1 MKTMVFILLT
11 SVWLFAQNVIEI
23 SVKGISNQQNDGAQ
37 QDRLEAILDAKR
49 QACEK
54 AGMMIESTTTME
66 NFQIVYDLVETQA
79 ASVLLPG
86 FQLVE
91 IGYVQ
96 DGTYQVVLS
105 GKIKI
110 MEGEEA
116 ISTKEIRY
124 AKSLKDSGKHAE
136 CEAILQKYIDSDDPA
151 VSAELKEEAFYY
163 FLKWGYAW
171 DIQASVQKFAAYY
184 PDSKYISNLESF
196 AAFASKPLHVHDQT
210 YKSSD
215 KDWQKIELVQDNITF
230 RRKINAAADTIF
242 FKDFQGK
249 DQTILLNFTLFSDDE
264 KKPATGYRL
273 VISYYDGNIRQLQAE
288 DKVKVVEDRFR
299 VFQAG
304 GSPTFQHTSPGG
316 EFADFK
322 WKNFELKGDV
332 PAGKGPFE
340 QSLQFTVYQIGF

>member
-1 MKTMVFILLT
+1 MKTLLFVLLT
-11 SVWLFAQNVIEI
+11 SAWLFAQNVIEI
-23 SVKGISNQQNDGAQ
+23 SVKGISNQQNDGPQ

-54 AGMMIESTTTME
+54 AGMKIESTTTME
-66 NFQIVYDLVETQA
+66 NFQVVYDLVETEA

-110 MEGEEA
+110 LGEEET

-124 AKSLKDSGKHAE
+124 AKSLNDSGKYAE

-171 DIQASVQKFAAYY
+171 DIPASVQKFAAYY
-184 PDSKYISNLESF
+184 PDSKYKSDLESF
-196 AAFASKPLHVHDQT
+196 ATFVAKPIHVHNQI
-210 YKSSD
+210 YKTSN
-215 KDWQKIELVQDNITF
+215 KDWQKIELVHDNITF
-230 RRKINAAADTIF
+230 SKKINAAADTII
-242 FKDFQGK
+242 FKDFRGQT
-249 DQTILLNFTLFSDDE
+249 QTILLYLSLFSE
-264 KKPATGYRL
+264 EAKEPRTAYRFI
-273 VISYYDGNIRQLQAE
+273 ISYFDGDITQPHPE
-288 DKVKVVEDRFR
+288 EEVKVIEDRFR

-304 GSPTFQHTSPGG
+304 GSPTFQHSSSGG
-316 EFADFK
+316 GFANFR
-322 WKNFELKGDV
+322 WKSFELKGDV
-332 PAGKGPFE
+332 PAGKGPYE
-340 QSLQFTVYQIGF
+340 QSLRFEIRQISF

>member
-11 SVWLFAQNVIEI
+11 SVWLFAQNVVEI

-54 AGMMIESTTTME
+54 AGMTIESTTTME

-96 DGTYQVVLS
+96 DGTYQVVLT

-110 MEGEEA
+110 MSEEES

-171 DIQASVQKFAAYY
+171 DIQASFQKFAAYY
-184 PDSKYISNLESF
+184 PGSKYLSNLESF
-196 AAFASKPLHVHDQT
+196 AAFAAKPIHAHNQI
-210 YKSSD
+210 YKTSN
-215 KDWQKIELVQDNITF
+215 KDWQKIELVHDNITF
-230 RRKINAAADTIF
+230 SKKINAAADTII
-242 FKDFQGK
+242 FKDFQGQT
-249 DQTILLNFTLFSDDE
+249 QTILLYLSLFSE
-264 KKPATGYRL
+264 EGKEPRTAYRFI
-273 VISYYDGNIRQLQAE
+273 ISYFNGDVTQPHPEAE
-288 DKVKVVEDRFR
+288 VKVVEDRFR

-304 GSPTFQHTSPGG
+304 ASPTFQHSSSGG
-316 EFADFK
+316 EFVDFK
-322 WKNFELKGDV
+322 WKSFELKGDV
-332 PAGKGPFE
+332 PVGKGPYE
-340 QSLQFTVYQIGF
+340 QSLRFEIHQISF